1 MPIVALLKKLPDP
14 RTREGLK
21 SYARFIV
28 ARATSITI
36 VTVIHQNVETDEL
49 AAHSRAGVLVGSHV
63 LGEMV
68 ADATKPFVD
77 RQIDDLADAINEMK
91 NLSAAEEDPIRVEST
106 REEETP

>member
-1 MPIVALLKKLPDP
+1 MIVKFLKKLPDP

-36 VTVIHQNVETDEL
+36 VTVIHQNVDSDEL
-49 AAHSRAGVLVGSHV
+49 SSRNRAGVFIGAHA

-77 RQIDDLADAINEMK
+77 RQIDDIAEAITAMK
-91 NLSAAEEDPIRVEST
+91 DHSAAEDDPIQVDSI
-106 REEETP
+106 REE

>member
-1 MPIVALLKKLPDP
+1 MFELIKKLPDP
-14 RTREGLK
+14 RTRDGLK

-36 VTVIHQNVETDEL
+36 VTVIHQNVDTDEL
-49 AAHSRAGVLVGSHV
+49 AAHNRAGVFIGSHV

-77 RQIDDLADAINEMK
+77 RQIDELADAITAIKE
-91 NLSAAEEDPIRVEST
+91 LGSASEEEATIHVESA
-106 REEETP
+106 REE